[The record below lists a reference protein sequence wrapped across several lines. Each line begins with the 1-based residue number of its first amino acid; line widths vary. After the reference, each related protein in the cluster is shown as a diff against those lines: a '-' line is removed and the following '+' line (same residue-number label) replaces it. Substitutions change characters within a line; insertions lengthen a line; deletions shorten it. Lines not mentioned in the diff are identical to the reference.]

1 MKHEIISVSHT
12 ASEKNYGNVFLLRL
26 GKSAAYN
33 ACAMHDDK
41 MTLTREALNRGA
53 CLLIEFTVFT
63 VLYYK
68 ERFLKVTLAIEYSF
82 NFFLLQFR
90 GKIH

>member
-1 MKHEIISVSHT
+1 MKHEIIFVPHT
-12 ASEKNYGNVFLLRL
+12 ASEKNYANAFLLRL

-33 ACAMHDDK
+33 ACTMNDDK

-68 ERFLKVTLAIEYSF
+68 NRFLKVSLTIEYSF
-82 NFFLLQFR
+82 RLFLLQF
-90 GKIH
+90 